1 MLRKVFNLEC
11 FKLKEQLTLLLFLDH
26 RLRLLRFVPEIKNPK
41 LAEMDEQSVEVCVTH
56 VRSYRWRCFI
66 IHLPNVY
73 YHCNAR
79 PAALMQRQEQRSQ
92 RSIIVS
98 NNTVVPF
105 YANILMC
112 MTNICLY
119 SDKLFLLLIKN
130 IFSTLISNM
139 YRPKPDCKV
148 VKRET
153 ENI

>member
-56 VRSYRWRCFI
+56 V
-66 IHLPNVY
+66 PNVY

-119 SDKLFLLLIKN
+119 SDKLFLLLLIKN